1 MEFEVFNIFK
11 NYTLEAILI
20 ALGAFLLTY
29 LIKLPIKKKTSNL
42 EESKRKMINIV
53 IMFIPLILSFIAS
66 ILYFGITKNE
76 WISWLVL
83 DSTISSWILA
93 LSFYAITSRIW
104 LVIKGLNSG
113 KLQINEELIKENANY
128 LKDTIKTLTKENS
141 NSEKNLKS
149 VANKLNQLKQ
159 LRDLICENQSDFEA
173 EKLSELNTQIV
184 ELEETQKKETE
195 SIQKNNETITNYK
208 EKLYK
213 NQ

>member
-20 ALGAFLLTY
+20 ALGAFILTY

-76 WISWLVL
+76 WFSWLVF

-113 KLQINEELIKENANY
+113 KLQINEDLIKENVDY

-159 LRDLICENQSDFEA
+159 LRDLICENQSDFEF